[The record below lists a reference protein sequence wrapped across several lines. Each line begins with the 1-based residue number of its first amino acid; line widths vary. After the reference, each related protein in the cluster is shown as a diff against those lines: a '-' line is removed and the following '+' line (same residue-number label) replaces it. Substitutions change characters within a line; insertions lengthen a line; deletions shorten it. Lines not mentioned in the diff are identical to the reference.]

1 MTGATAARP
10 APVAAAAELPPY
22 RRGWRV
28 PSPGTILKVGWVS
41 FAYVFLLAPL
51 VVVVGASFH
60 GATQYSGVVFPPENV
75 TLRWYTQIPP
85 ATYKSLGLSVLL
97 ATSVAFGAC
106 VLGIPA
112 ALGIV
117 RGSFRGK
124 AFLLAMF
131 RAPMQIPAVVTG
143 VAFLKL
149 YYVVGD
155 LTGLFLN
162 GSFPGLY
169 LGHLFVATPYV
180 VGTVVAVLQ
189 RFNVRLEEAALS
201 LGASPWR
208 TFRRVTLP
216 TIMPG
221 VHAGA
226 LYAFMVSFADV
237 PIAMFLTAPGFVT
250 YPVELFF
257 GIESDF
263 SPVVLSSATL
273 VILFSLSALLLVQKV
288 VGLDNLLR
296 SR

>member
-1 MTGATAARP
+1 MTTAATPAADAGSRP
-10 APVAAAAELPPY
+10 APRRSPPWRPPSLGGVA
-22 RRGWRV
+22 
-28 PSPGTILKVGWVS
+28 KVVWVS

-60 GATQYSGVVFPPENV
+60 GATQYSGVVFPPENL
-75 TLRWYTQIPP
+75 TLRWYTEIPA
-85 ATYKSLGLSVLL
+85 ATYRSLGLSILL
-97 ATSVAFGAC
+97 ATTVAFGAC

-124 AFLLAMF
+124 SFMLAMF

-149 YYVVGD
+149 YYVLGD
-155 LTGLFLN
+155 ATGLFLN

-180 VGTVVAVLQ
+180 IGTVVAVLQ

-201 LGASPWR
+201 LGANPWR

-273 VILFSLSALLLVQKV
+273 VILFSLGTLLLVQKA

-296 SR
+296 GR

>member
-1 MTGATAARP
+1 MTTAATPAADAGSRP
-10 APVAAAAELPPY
+10 APRRSPPWRPPSLGGVA
-22 RRGWRV
+22 
-28 PSPGTILKVGWVS
+28 KVVWVS

-51 VVVVGASFH
+51 VVVVGASVH
-60 GATQYSGVVFPPENV
+60 GATQYSGVVFPPENL
-75 TLRWYTQIPP
+75 TLRWYTEIPA
-85 ATYKSLGLSVLL
+85 ATYRSLGLSILL
-97 ATSVAFGAC
+97 ATTVAFGAC

-124 AFLLAMF
+124 SFMLAMF

-149 YYVVGD
+149 YYVLGD
-155 LTGLFLN
+155 ATGLFLN

-180 VGTVVAVLQ
+180 IGTVVAVLQ

-201 LGASPWR
+201 LGANPWR

-273 VILFSLSALLLVQKV
+273 VILFSLGTLLLVQKA

-296 SR
+296 GR

>member
-1 MTGATAARP
+1 MTTAATPAADAGSRP
-10 APVAAAAELPPY
+10 APRRSPPWRPPSLGGVA
-22 RRGWRV
+22 
-28 PSPGTILKVGWVS
+28 KVVWVS

-60 GATQYSGVVFPPENV
+60 GATQYSGVVFPPENL
-75 TLRWYTQIPP
+75 TLRWYTEIPA
-85 ATYKSLGLSVLL
+85 ATYRSLGLSILL
-97 ATSVAFGAC
+97 ATTVAFGAC

-124 AFLLAMF
+124 SFLLALF

-149 YYVVGD
+149 YYVLGD
-155 LTGLFLN
+155 ATGLFLN

-180 VGTVVAVLQ
+180 IGTVVAVLQ

-201 LGASPWR
+201 LGANPWR

-263 SPVVLSSATL
+263 SPVVLSSATI
-273 VILFSLSALLLVQKV
+273 VILFSLTALLLVQKA

-296 SR
+296 GR

>member
-1 MTGATAARP
+1 MTTAATPAADAGSRP
-10 APVAAAAELPPY
+10 TPRRSPPWRPPSLGGVA
-22 RRGWRV
+22 
-28 PSPGTILKVGWVS
+28 KVVWVS

-60 GATQYSGVVFPPENV
+60 GATQYSGVVFPPENL
-75 TLRWYTQIPP
+75 TLRWYTEIPA
-85 ATYKSLGLSVLL
+85 ATYRSLGLSILL
-97 ATSVAFGAC
+97 ATTVAFGAC

-124 AFLLAMF
+124 SFMLAMF

-149 YYVVGD
+149 YYVLGD
-155 LTGLFLN
+155 ATGLFLN

-180 VGTVVAVLQ
+180 IGTVVAVLQ

-201 LGASPWR
+201 LGANPWR

-273 VILFSLSALLLVQKV
+273 VILFSLGTLLLVQKA

-296 SR
+296 GR

>member
-1 MTGATAARP
+1 MSAAGSTSQGLPSALRVPARP
-10 APVAAAAELPPY
+10 
-22 RRGWRV
+22 RWRG
-28 PSPGTILKVGWVS
+28 PTPGTVLKYAWVS

-51 VVVVGASFH
+51 VVVIGASFH
-60 GATQYSGVVFPPENV
+60 GATAYSGVVFPPENP
-75 TLRWYTQIPP
+75 TLRWYTQIP
-85 ATYKSLGLSVLL
+85 AAHFRSLGLSVLL
-97 ATSVAFGAC
+97 AVTVACGAC
-106 VLGIPA
+106 LLGIPA

-117 RGSFRGK
+117 RGDFAGK
-124 AFLLAMF
+124 SLLLALF

-149 YYVVGD
+149 YYEFGD
-155 LTGLFLN
+155 ASGLFLN

-180 VGTVVAVLQ
+180 IGTVVAVLQ
-189 RFNVRLEEAALS
+189 RFNTRLEEAALS

-226 LYAFMVSFADV
+226 LYAFMVSFSDV

-250 YPVELFF
+250 FPVELFF

-263 SPVVLSSATL
+263 SPAVLASATL
-273 VILFSLSALLLVQKV
+273 VILFSLAALLLVQKM
-288 VGLDNLLR
+288 VGLDTMLR
-296 SR
+296 SGR